1 MVKLIRAKQSHL
13 IGVVSFSRRRL
24 AWFFLVFKN
33 HSSTHTYI
41 YITITSCLKNI
52 NCIYIYISWFSPMH
66 AQKCL
71 LWIER
76 SPGPNSPYQLIPQN
90 TTSGVII
97 RLEEGGIFKD
107 RKSKP
112 SFNIANI
119 ESWLNVYVC
128 DTYIL
133 SEFCVLASI
142 FSIMW
147 SFFLHESGGL
157 TRNGKKLMFH
167 VKSALL
173 FLFLVSISLF
183 DIFLPS
189 FIEMAIKASS
199 KGWVPSWS
207 VKVWD
212 PDTRQARSGR
222 VVDGSSK

>member
-1 MVKLIRAKQSHL
+1 M
-13 IGVVSFSRRRL
+13 SFWRRRL

-33 HSSTHTYI
+33 HSSTHTHTHVY
-41 YITITSCLKNI
+41 YHNLLSEKFI
-52 NCIYIYISWFSPMH
+52 NISWFSPMH
-66 AQKCL
+66 VQKWL

-76 SPGPNSPYQLIPQN
+76 SYELILLVA
-90 TTSGVII
+90 SSSIH
-97 RLEEGGIFKD
+97 LEERRGEGEGYLRTENQNLLSISPILSLD
-107 RKSKP
+107 WMY
-112 SFNIANI
+112 I
-119 ESWLNVYVC
+119 LY

-189 FIEMAIKASS
+189 FIKMAIKASS